1 MRGSSSVKSFACLLF
16 VALTALGAACGDD
29 HPFVPEDGPGSGSTA
44 ATFTDFV
51 VDLVMNHTDDPTP
64 VPYDS
69 FANLPD
75 PDGSA
80 NNGSAYGSLFQ

>member
-1 MRGSSSVKSFACLLF
+1 MKLHACVL
-16 VALTALGAACGDD
+16 ALAIALGGACGDD
-29 HPFVPEDGPGSGSTA
+29 HPFVPEDGGGSGSA

-51 VDLVMNHTDDPTP
+51 IDLVMNHTNDPTP

-80 NNGSAYGSLFQ
+80 NNTAAYASLFP